1 MGRRSCADLAPLRRC
16 HFGVVSELRLHRGR
30 LTPPRVLMQKLG
42 VAPPLATIG
51 SDTVRKYKSAFR
63 QPLSDASHDALQLL
77 LGDGFDPIAVNL
89 DMLGLEDEAS

>member
-1 MGRRSCADLAPLRRC
+1 
-16 HFGVVSELRLHRGR
+16 
-30 LTPPRVLMQKLG
+30 MQKLG

-77 LGDGFDPIAVNL
+77 LGDGFDPIAMNL